1 MHCCLVWKN
10 PSVHVFTVSSNSS
23 WFHNIEKYD
32 SQETKNDLTF
42 GICLAA
48 MPCQLGTVVDWRFPA
63 LKGPAVAVGGMI
75 VAHPTIVG
83 ELTSLF
89 DPAERMDT
97 ARGNTSPGASS
108 KVVVGVMMVV
118 VATGVGQVL
127 MRLGL
132 VVWRISLTACC
143 MWWRATVIRVGH
155 LPFQPGTIRD
165 QSAKAFEQM
174 LSYVLKT
181 WFMFIVY
188 QDALEWLS
196 AYSTVKKRN
205 LLML

>member
-1 MHCCLVWKN
+1 M
-10 PSVHVFTVSSNSS
+10 
-23 WFHNIEKYD
+23 
-32 SQETKNDLTF
+32 
-42 GICLAA
+42 
-48 MPCQLGTVVDWRFPA
+48 
-63 LKGPAVAVGGMI
+63 AVGGMI

-132 VVWRISLTACC
+132 VVGRISLTACC

-205 LLML
+205 LPPYALIRFRLIYTEQIVAMVSAKQFFAHFFVHFPVQFIFMHAFLLASPLKNFFLPTS